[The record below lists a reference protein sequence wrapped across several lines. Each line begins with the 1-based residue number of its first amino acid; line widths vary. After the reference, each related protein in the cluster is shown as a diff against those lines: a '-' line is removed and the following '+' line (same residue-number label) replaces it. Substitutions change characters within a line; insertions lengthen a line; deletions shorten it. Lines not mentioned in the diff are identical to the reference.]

1 MHHDLIIS
9 GGDVIDG
16 TGTPA
21 HRADIAI
28 DAGRI
33 SRIGDLSGAG
43 AAQQINATGKLVTPG
58 FVDLHTHLDAQV
70 GWDPQ
75 IRSSSYHG
83 VTTALIGNCGVTFAP
98 VSPQNRRYLAELMQA
113 VEDISADAIMDG
125 LPWSWQSYGDYLDAI
140 QALKPSL
147 NLVGLVGHSPI
158 RFEAMGDRSMDEGVQ
173 ANDSELAHIAQL
185 VQQSVAQGA
194 VGFSTSRFLGHKV
207 PDGRRTPGTYADM
220 REIEAIQ
227 RAVVQGGGR
236 GALFQA
242 APDFGTRF
250 KTELAVFEKGA
261 ELGCQVI
268 FSGGARAKGDG
279 DVAFWQDYLGRNQ
292 AAGRRI
298 TTITH
303 TRPSGGLFGL
313 AQASPFNTPAW
324 NALMKLPSIAARYEA
339 LRQPA
344 TRATLIAQG
353 KQAGFRYDPSQIHPM
368 GIGAAPDYDLDRK
381 SSLAQLADECGR
393 DSVDVY
399 VDRLL
404 ASEGRELFNLWMF
417 SGFLENQWAYLNME
431 HCVPG
436 LGDAGAHVGYLIDAD
451 SPTFMLSELTRE
463 RAVFT
468 LPDAIRRLTSQP
480 ARVLGLRERGEV
492 REGWHADLNVI
503 DYGKLGTGYPQYVND
518 FPHNG
523 GRFIVKGTGYDAT
536 IVGGQTIVAHGEH
549 TGKRPGRVIREFV
562 RG

>member
-1 MHHDLIIS
+1 MDHDLIIS
-9 GGDVIDG
+9 GGEVIDG

-344 TRATLIAQG
+344 TRTTLIAQG
-353 KQAGFRYDPSQIHPM
+353 KQAGFRYDPAQMHPM
-368 GIGAAPDYDLDRK
+368 GTGAAPDYDLDRK
-381 SSLAQLADECGR
+381 SSLAQLAAACGR

-451 SPTFMLSELTRE
+451 SPTFMLSEMTRE
-463 RAVFT
+463 RGVFT

-523 GRFIVKGTGYDAT
+523 GRFIV
-536 IVGGQTIVAHGEH
+536 
-549 TGKRPGRVIREFV
+549 
-562 RG
+562 